1 MINYEQ
7 ILESIET
14 VNSPLESF
22 DSILNSF
29 WNSNDN
35 KFVVREIGIS
45 KLKDWSFDS
54 QKNLVHTSNAFF
66 KLTGI
71 KARNYNSGI
80 LLQNEI
86 GTLGVLCCIYKG
98 VLHFLIQFKQE
109 PGNIQ
114 QSQLSPTLQATLS
127 NQNKKHGGK
136 NPKYINYFQNVN
148 KENIVIQKNLPEQ
161 GGRYW
166 RKYNNNI
173 IVLTNFFEPDKDYK
187 WMTLGQIYKFSEINS
202 SINSCL
208 RSVLSLIYA
217 LFNNEC
223 GPEIKN
229 KIAETETGITTVAQL
244 QDSVIDFYNQG
255 EDKFIFP
262 DKNEPFHVVGVSIEI
277 KNREVSSWNQPLLVE
292 ANLHDYALI
301 SLVFE
306 SKRYY
311 LLSLEKKPGYKSGFI
326 YGISAVN
333 NKFNSELIDKLNF
346 DKLKLLKKIK
356 MSEEG
361 GRFLHTDINKSFY
374 EIEVKD
380 LNLHFENFILVNEN
394 EIHRINLL
402 GFLSME
408 ARSMLFFSKY
418 IYKNLKN

>member
-1 MINYEQ
+1 
-7 ILESIET
+7 
-14 VNSPLESF
+14 
-22 DSILNSF
+22 
-29 WNSNDN
+29 
-35 KFVVREIGIS
+35 
-45 KLKDWSFDS
+45 
-54 QKNLVHTSNAFF
+54 
-66 KLTGI
+66 
-71 KARNYNSGI
+71 
-80 LLQNEI
+80 
-86 GTLGVLCCIYKG
+86 
-98 VLHFLIQFKQE
+98 
-109 PGNIQ
+109 
-114 QSQLSPTLQATLS
+114 
-127 NQNKKHGGK
+127 
-136 NPKYINYFQNVN
+136 
-148 KENIVIQKNLPEQ
+148 
-161 GGRYW
+161 
-166 RKYNNNI
+166 
-173 IVLTNFFEPDKDYK
+173 
-187 WMTLGQIYKFSEINS
+187 MTLGQIYKFSEINS

-418 IYKNLKN
+418 IYKNLKIKSYWGKDFYNMNLEHLMLMELI